1 MCQTA
6 RSRPRF
12 LLAALVALATV
23 GYGAAVC
30 AADAQPRTGVAG
42 PRAGVAR
49 PRAGVAAVARPRA
62 GIAGASALTVGTST
76 VGPAIP
82 AGFVGLSIEIPAI
95 VSYAGLDPQAVN
107 PVLEQLIRNL
117 APGQSPVLRIG
128 GDSTDWT
135 WYPVPHMARP
145 PWVRYTL
152 TQRWLQVTRALVQA
166 VDGRVIFGVNLEADS
181 TRVAD
186 AEANALIGGIGSQS
200 IDALE
205 IGNEPELYGS
215 FSWYRTPTGR
225 HVTGRP
231 RGYDFTDFTHDVSNI
246 ARGLPQIALAGPAIG
261 SPTWIKPLRRF
272 LAAEPRVGVVTLH
285 RYPLKHCVP
294 SAHLTD
300 AELLSE
306 TSSIGLADSVARY
319 AAIAHADGHALRIDE
334 MNSIACGG
342 QRGVSNTFASS
353 LWSLDALFAMAS
365 VGVDGVNIHTV
376 PNSINELFSFKRVN
390 GEWQGNVHPDY
401 YGLLMFAQAA
411 PAGSRLL
418 NLSGTTRGAFRAWA
432 TLAPDGHIRVVLIN
446 TSTSQAQLVT
456 VRAPSA
462 AGSGTL
468 ERLTAP
474 AITATSGV
482 SFGGQSFGSQTSTG
496 TLAGVAQPTS
506 IVPVAGAYA
515 VRVPAASAA
524 LLTLSVGP

>member
-1 MCQTA
+1 MGQPTRTRLRFVLTA
-6 RSRPRF
+6 F
-12 LLAALVALATV
+12 AALAAVA
-23 GYGAAVC
+23 YGAAVC
-30 AADAQPRTGVAG
+30 AAGDGDGVA
-42 PRAGVAR
+42 PVAR
-49 PRAGVAAVARPRA
+49 PSAS
-62 GIAGASALTVGTST
+62 IAGASALTVGTGT

-95 VSYAGLDPQAVN
+95 ESYAGKDPQAVN

-152 TQRWLQVTRALVQA
+152 TQGWLQVTRALVRA
-166 VDGRVIFGVNLEADS
+166 VDGRVIFGVNLEADN
-181 TRVAD
+181 TKVAD
-186 AEANALIGGIGSQS
+186 AEANALIAGIGRQS

-215 FSWYRTPTGR
+215 FSWYRTHTG
-225 HVTGRP
+225 HAVTGRP
-231 RGYDFTDFTHDVSNI
+231 RGFDFADFTHDFSNI
-246 ARGLPQIALAGPAIG
+246 ARALPQIALAGPAVG
-261 SPTWIKPLRRF
+261 SPTWIKQLRPF

-285 RYPLKHCVP
+285 RYPLKRCA
-294 SAHLTD
+294 STAHVTD

-306 TSSIGLADSVARY
+306 TSSVGLAASVAPY
-319 AAIAHADGHALRIDE
+319 AAIAHAHGHALRIDE

-342 QRGVSNTFASS
+342 ERGVSDTFASS

-365 VGVDGVNIHTV
+365 VGVDGVNFHSV
-376 PNSINELFSFKRVN
+376 PNSINELFTFKRVN
-390 GEWQGNVHPDY
+390 GEWQGDVHPDY

-418 NLSGTTRGAFRAWA
+418 KISGPTRGAFRAWA
-432 TLAPDGHIRVVLIN
+432 TLAPDGHVRVVLIN
-446 TSTSQAQLVT
+446 TNPARAQLVT

-462 AGSGTL
+462 VAPAALQRLSARG
-468 ERLTAP
+468 LTAK
-474 AITATSGV
+474 SGV
-482 SFGGQSFGSQTSTG
+482 SFGGQSFGSETSTG
-496 TLAGVAQPTS
+496 MLAGTVQPT
-506 IVPVAGAYA
+506 PVAPAAGEYH
-515 VRVPAASAA
+515 VTVPAASAA
-524 LLTLSVGP
+524 LLTLSG